1 MGVRVCVDPRFDHT
15 VFVKSVLKYKPEYIL
30 TNTSMYQGF
39 TFEKSLKLLKGKSL
53 SFLKYPFEGGEP
65 LTEKDIANIEKVFSS
80 HGSNARLL
88 NGYGECECG
97 ATITTDITSHKFS
110 NSASGIPLPDII
122 TVAIFDDNFNE
133 LKYGMRGNVLV
144 KTEIGM
150 IEYFNNP
157 QATADFFY
165 YDADGNRWSKTGDI
179 GYMNEDGSLVVLGRK
194 SDYSVIDGTQIYNF
208 DIERAILTFEKVK
221 LCEIQTHPEDSNK
234 LVAHIVWENDTKALL
249 KQYPDKQIDFFGEI
263 QNIVGDVME
272 LPEAVPHSF
281 CIWESFPSAHSGKRD
296 IKHIKENIDGIIEL

>member
-1 MGVRVCVDPRFDHT
+1 MGQ
-15 VFVKSVLKYKPEYIL
+15 K
-30 TNTSMYQGF
+30 
-39 TFEKSLKLLKGKSL
+39 
-53 SFLKYPFEGGEP
+53 
-65 LTEKDIANIEKVFSS
+65 
-80 HGSNARLL
+80 
-88 NGYGECECG
+88 
-97 ATITTDITSHKFS
+97 
-110 NSASGIPLPDII
+110 ASGIPLPDII

-208 DIERAILTFEKVK
+208 DIERAILTSEKVK

-263 QNIVGDVME
+263 QKIVKEITNV
-272 LPEAVPHSF
+272 PEAVPYSF
-281 CIWESFPSAHSGKRD
+281 CIWDSFPSAHSGKRD
-296 IKHIKENIDGIIEL
+296 IKFIKGNIEGLIKTDR

>member
-1 MGVRVCVDPRFDHT
+1 M
-15 VFVKSVLKYKPEYIL
+15 
-30 TNTSMYQGF
+30 
-39 TFEKSLKLLKGKSL
+39 
-53 SFLKYPFEGGEP
+53 KYPFEGGEP

-157 QATADFFY
+157 KATADFFY
-165 YDADGNRWSKTGDI
+165 FDEDGNRWSKTGDI

-194 SDYSVIDGTQIYNF
+194 NDYSVIDGAQIYNF
-208 DIERAILTFEKVK
+208 DIERAILSSEKVK
-221 LCEIQTHPEDSNK
+221 LCEIQTHPEDNNR
-234 LVAHIVWENDTKALL
+234 LVAHIVWENDTGALL
-249 KQYPDKQIDFFGEI
+249 KQNPEKQMDYFAEI
-263 QNIVGDVME
+263 QKIVADIMK

-281 CIWESFPSAHSGKRD
+281 CIWDSFPSAHSGKRD
-296 IKHIKENIDGIIEL
+296 IKYIKGNIDGIIAL